1 MPLKIGVVD
10 TAFSRVNL
18 GSAAVDEL
26 KRGASVSVERVTVPG
41 LKDLPVASKRLV
53 EERGCA
59 LVVALGMVGPKP
71 VDKVSAQVA
80 STALQTAQLMTN
92 THILEVF
99 IHEDEA
105 RDGGELAW
113 LAERRAREHARNAV
127 RMLTDPEEM
136 VRRAGTGQR
145 EGFADVG
152 SLVASL

>member
-1 MPLKIGVVD
+1 MALKIGVVD

-18 GSAAVDEL
+18 GSATVDEL

-127 RMLTDPEEM
+127 RMLLEPAEM

-145 EGFADVG
+145 EGFRDVG